1 FSADAWNNVTFTA
14 GETKD
19 PRRNVPRSLAL
30 GTVIVIGLYVL
41 ANVAYLAALP
51 IRGDSDDA
59 MRLAAEA
66 LQAESTALTHEAAI
80 KQLQSTIVQ
89 AQRLIARY
97 ENDLQEGEGSP
108 SQRPDAKKWAEAEIG
123 RQQAAIRSFEE
134 ILKERQRDAAEA
146 RKRMQDLQAQATVA
160 RGISK
165 ARDDRVG
172 TAVLERTSPH
182 FGVPLMALA
191 IMVS

>member
-1 FSADAWNNVTFTA
+1 ALAVLIVLGLTVARNADVLAQNFEDLWDGIWATGQFRQVSAIVPAAGLAAAMTVAAAMVGSLFSAGAGNNGPFTA
-14 GETKD
+14 GETTD
-19 PRRNVPRSLAL
+19 PRRNVPRSRAL

-97 ENDLQEGEGSP
+97 ENDLQ
-108 SQRPDAKKWAEAEIG
+108 
-123 RQQAAIRSFEE
+123 
-134 ILKERQRDAAEA
+134 
-146 RKRMQDLQAQATVA
+146 
-160 RGISK
+160 
-165 ARDDRVG
+165 
-172 TAVLERTSPH
+172 
-182 FGVPLMALA
+182 
-191 IMVS
+191 